1 MMLPRE
7 VDPFSRKGRRAFVA
21 PRAATFRTIRMYQV
35 ARGDDRSIAVCRT
48 MDEAKRWLNIEQSAS
63 GTGSNC

>member
-1 MMLPRE
+1 
-7 VDPFSRKGRRAFVA
+7 
-21 PRAATFRTIRMYQV
+21 MYQV